1 MEQKNNKQTKINK
14 DCRLDPEQVAI
25 LRKFEEDITK
35 QAKDLQDSL
44 SDMSADKLASVFYK
58 CFVLFMTEGRAK
70 VLCESKEK
78 FSIAVYD
85 LLLSKTI
92 KRAEKSIKEQSDII
106 HRAFVRSEELEKTLH
121 PDDIDQID
129 LEAILK
135 EETEKYYAE
144 KKDNDPKAD

>member
-1 MEQKNNKQTKINK
+1 MEQTNNKQTKINK

-44 SDMSADKLASVFYK
+44 SDRSADKLASVFYK

-78 FSIAVYD
+78 FSVAVYD

-92 KRAEKSIKEQSDII
+92 KRAEKSIKEESGII
-106 HRAFVRSEELEKTLH
+106 YRAFVRSEELEKTLH

-135 EETEKYYAE
+135 EEKEKYYAE
-144 KKDNDPKAD
+144 KKG

>member
-1 MEQKNNKQTKINK
+1 MEQTNNKQTKINK

-44 SDMSADKLASVFYK
+44 SDRSADKLASVFYK

-78 FSIAVYD
+78 FSVAVYD

-92 KRAEKSIKEQSDII
+92 KRAEKSIKEESDII
-106 HRAFVRSEELEKTLH
+106 YRAFVRSEELEKTLH

-135 EETEKYYAE
+135 EEKEKYYAE
-144 KKDNDPKAD
+144 KKG